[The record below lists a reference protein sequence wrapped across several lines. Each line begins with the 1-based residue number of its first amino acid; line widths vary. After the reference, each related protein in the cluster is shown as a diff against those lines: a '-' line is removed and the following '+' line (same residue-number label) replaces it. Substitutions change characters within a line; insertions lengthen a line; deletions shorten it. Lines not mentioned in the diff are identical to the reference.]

1 MTNCPTCGQPITATT
16 RDATWLL
23 ELLTNGVPHREV
35 YHARDGGW
43 FVTYG
48 GGQVS
53 AGAVQ
58 SLIDSKL
65 IASVYNN
72 CPADAYHVG
81 RTLDIERTMEE
92 RKKHH
97 RGKDAPKIYV
107 GDPDPIPTPEQT
119 K

>member
-1 MTNCPTCGQPITATT
+1 MDEASS
-16 RDATWLL
+16 LL
-23 ELLTNGVPHREV
+23 AILTNGVPHREV
-35 YHARDGGW
+35 YHGRDGGW

-53 AGAVQ
+53 VEAVQ
-58 SLIDSKL
+58 SLFDRGL
-65 IASVYNN
+65 IVSVYNN

-81 RTLDIERTMEE
+81 RTLDVKRTMEE
-92 RKKHH
+92 RKKHR

-107 GDPDPIPTPEQT
+107 GDPVPTPEQT